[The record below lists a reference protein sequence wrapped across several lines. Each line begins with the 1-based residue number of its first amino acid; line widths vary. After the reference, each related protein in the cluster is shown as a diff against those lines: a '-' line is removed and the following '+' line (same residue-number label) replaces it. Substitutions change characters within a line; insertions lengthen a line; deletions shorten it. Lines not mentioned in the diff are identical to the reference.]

1 MSKSFEKGVWSQCCT
16 ALFCVIKP
24 QMTESE
30 AKGDQSCKA
39 TEETKNASGPTV
51 GFSGMPI
58 QMRILKNLYKI
69 GFFPFSMKVG

>member
-1 MSKSFEKGVWSQCCT
+1 
-16 ALFCVIKP
+16 
-24 QMTESE
+24 MTESE